1 MLAASYSWW
10 TPMKL
15 LNDVSMLYSLLPL
28 SIRSDDILKAAVTNT
43 VEPEKRLT
51 ATEIKLRELRAA
63 AEFNI
68 MGGVLD
74 RDLRRYYWNERMVKA
89 TNPQVAERFRVI
101 RDWELAGRIETVR
114 DYDLCVGHSRITVKV
129 TTLKGA
135 VFTEPEVQFPSEG
148 LFARLALALEVAPR
162 PDKSGS
168 SYYAGNPK

>member
-1 MLAASYSWW
+1 
-10 TPMKL
+10 MKL
-15 LNDVSMLYSLLPL
+15 SNDVSMLYSLLPL

-63 AEFNI
+63 AEFNAI

-89 TNPQVAERFRVI
+89 TNPQVAERFRAI
-101 RDWELAGRIETVR
+101 RDWELAGRIESVR
-114 DYDLCVGHSRITVKV
+114 DYDLCVGHSRVGHSRITVKV